1 MTLPQL
7 DYDPA
12 NGAGADA
19 DDIGASD
26 GYVPGT
32 PASSTARASAG
43 VKERS

>member
-12 NGAGADA
+12 HGAGADA
-19 DDIGASD
+19 DNIGASD

-32 PASSTARASAG
+32 SAVKHARVWMEA
-43 VKERS
+43 